1 MVLFTELPMTLSV
14 TEDIIPLG
22 ELKAHTSRVLR
33 TLRSTGR
40 SIVVTQNG
48 RPAAVVM
55 TPEEY
60 DMLSY
65 RHRVARA
72 IGEGLDDLREGRVT
86 SDAQLTRE
94 LDREFGPAR

>member
-1 MVLFTELPMTLSV
+1 MTLSV
-14 TEDIIPLG
+14 KDDIIPLG

-33 TLRSTGR
+33 TLRANGR
-40 SIVVTQNG
+40 SIIVTQNG

-60 DMLSY
+60 DVLSY
-65 RHRVARA
+65 RHRVVKA
-72 IGEGLDDLREGRVT
+72 IGEGLDDLGEGRVT
-86 SDAQLTRE
+86 SDADLTKE

>member
-1 MVLFTELPMTLSV
+1 MPLSV
-14 TEDIIPLG
+14 KDDIIPLG

-40 SIVVTQNG
+40 SIIVTQNG

-60 DMLSY
+60 DVLSY
-65 RHRVARA
+65 RHRVVRA

-86 SDAQLTRE
+86 SDADLTKE
-94 LDREFGPAR
+94 LDREFGPDR

>member
-1 MVLFTELPMTLSV
+1 MTLSV
-14 TEDIIPLG
+14 KDDIIPLG

-33 TLRSTGR
+33 TLRATGR

-60 DMLSY
+60 DALSY
-65 RHRVARA
+65 RHRVVGA
-72 IGEGLDDLREGRVT
+72 IGQGLDDLREGRVT
-86 SDAQLTRE
+86 SDAELTRE
-94 LDREFGPAR
+94 MIRDFGPAR

>member
-1 MVLFTELPMTLSV
+1 MTLSV
-14 TEDIIPLG
+14 KDDIIPLG

-40 SIVVTQNG
+40 SIIVTQNG

-60 DMLSY
+60 DVLSY
-65 RHRVARA
+65 RHRVVRA
-72 IGEGLDDLREGRVT
+72 IGEGLDDLRDGRVT
-86 SDAQLTRE
+86 SDADLTKE